1 MNKSLR
7 RNGLTVTP
15 DNVFLKIFYFH
26 NRKAIRENNE
36 KIKPL
41 QKRMIIVKM
50 GNYCKNI
57 DFRRFSVELK
67 KKITLLFE
75 LYIKTQRH

>member
-15 DNVFLKIFYFH
+15 DNVFLNFFYFY

-41 QKRMIIVKM
+41 QKGMIIVKM

-57 DFRRFSVELK
+57 DFRRLSVELK
-67 KKITLLFE
+67 KKYYTVVRIV
-75 LYIKTQRH
+75 YKTQRH